1 MNEEFKQVLE
11 VGAEGAPLTV
21 LRFLQGLRISK
32 VCSNILEPFHRLD
45 ICIPWS
51 SQLYF
56 SSECAQM
63 TEPAQVTDC
72 YLFVILALLPPT

>member
-1 MNEEFKQVLE
+1 MNEEFKQVLGLG
-11 VGAEGAPLTV
+11 VEGVPFTV

-32 VCSNILEPFHRLD
+32 VCSDILEPFHRLD

-51 SQLYF
+51 YQLYF

-63 TEPAQVTDC
+63 TELAHVTDG